1 MHMPIMKN
9 SIVPRG
15 LINWIVKI
23 IMTEVMEDYVKLI
36 EAMVEKVTDYGKTSI
51 ELAKLQALDKTTE
64 VVSSLVPHG
73 IVLILTLIFLLFLNF
88 GCALWLGEIL
98 GKIYYGFLIVAV
110 FNGVIGICVHFFMH
124 KWLKKKVGDSFIKQV
139 LK

>member
-98 GKIYYGFLIVAV
+98 GKIYYGLLIVAV